1 MKESNDN
8 FEIPEGIITLSRNV
22 VFDAIEKKIFLRFNN
37 VHLTLSPE
45 EFFSLCQELEMVN
58 KYIIELASHD
68 IIQKDPSGE
77 EN

>member
-1 MKESNDN
+1 MKRSDEK
-8 FEIPEGIITLSRNV
+8 FETPEGIITLSRNV
-22 VFDAIEKKIFLRFNN
+22 IFDAIEKKIFLRFNN

-45 EFFSLCQELEMVN
+45 EFFSLCQELETVN
-58 KYIIELASHD
+58 KYIIDLASHD